1 MLTYSAVLPPFP
13 PHPHRTCLLAW
24 VGGKATGISGLFTPP
39 PPLVSF
45 LKIGG
50 FFGWGEGTVYFWY
63 ALAA

>member
-39 PPLVSF
+39 PSF
-45 LKIGG
+45 RFSKTGAFLGG
-50 FFGWGEGTVYFWY
+50 GRGRSIFGMR
-63 ALAA
+63 